1 MRRDRAF
8 VEQEVNLYS
17 ASAKN
22 LLSLIP
28 SVSIALHKINFR
40 RPDSQGRELQRVID
54 EEIIKPLA
62 ADLEAATACSIDD
75 YQACCGEC
83 EVVYP
88 ASLKK
93 TIKIFY
99 PGVRSFLQLIYD
111 FDKLMF
117 WENRRWLTG
126 LINDR
131 EFKEVRSSWRQR
143 FLQAR
148 WQIREMAKTGQLL
161 PPRKTTQKRAFSGDK
176 GRNKPDTL
184 KVV

>member
-83 EVVYP
+83 EVVYLP
-88 ASLKK
+88 RFLKK
-93 TIKIFY
+93 DHQNLLSGSTVF
-99 PGVRSFLQLIYD
+99 SA
-111 FDKLMF
+111 
-117 WENRRWLTG
+117 
-126 LINDR
+126 INLRFRQTDVLGKQALVDR
-131 EFKEVRSSWRQR
+131 
-143 FLQAR
+143 
-148 WQIREMAKTGQLL
+148 
-161 PPRKTTQKRAFSGDK
+161 PH
-176 GRNKPDTL
+176 
-184 KVV
+184 